1 MTTSTLAD
9 SLCLSESSVRGTCGV
24 KEERGADFIT
34 VLAVAQKYEIDMLP
48 LTWQVVLEAGKAQE
62 GGTSKIN
69 ERVVDLQTSFAF
81 KCIKTKEKEEHQE
94 STLLQMITKEVAAFG
109 NPQIRNHPH
118 VAQLQGL
125 CWDISTDGTVW
136 PVLVFEK
143 SKLGDLYQYMSS
155 DAGKDADLFQR
166 LKLCMDVGIAIQD
179 LHGIGKIDEASGHEK
194 TLTLLRNC
202 TWGYKARQC
211 PYRA

>member
-1 MTTSTLAD
+1 MMTTSTLSD
-9 SLCLSESSVRGTCGV
+9 SLCLSESSVRV
-24 KEERGADFIT
+24 KEERGVDFIT
-34 VLAVAQKYEIDMLP
+34 VLAVAQKYGIDMLP

-81 KCIKTKEKEEHQE
+81 KCIKTKEKKEHQE
-94 STLLQMITKEVAAFG
+94 STLLQMVTSEVAAFG
-109 NPQIRNHPH
+109 NPQIRNHPY

-166 LKLCMDVGIAIQD
+166 LKLCMDVGIAIHD
-179 LHGIGKIDEASGHEK
+179 LHAIGKADDAYRNEK
-194 TLTLLRNC
+194 MLTLVRNC
-202 TWGYKARQC
+202 TWRYKAR
-211 PYRA
+211 